1 MKTALAML
9 IILTPLTGLTAPCN
23 EACLWIRVWGSAGYA
38 CVTGTS
44 GRHGV
49 STGTTC
55 AIITSCRLAAI
66 TRSDGTILRFR
77 DSCATVAVQPAAQ
90 GI

>member
-23 EACLWIRVWGSAGYA
+23 EACLWVRVWGSAGYA

-44 GRHGV
+44 GRHCV

-55 AIITSCRLAAI
+55 AR
-66 TRSDGTILRFR
+66 
-77 DSCATVAVQPAAQ
+77 
-90 GI
+90 